1 VTSSEIGFGNIARAF
16 RARNYR
22 IYVTGNAISL
32 IGTWLQRVSV
42 GWLAWELTHSGTWLG
57 LVSFADLFPTVVLS
71 PFAGALADRRDR
83 IWVLRRTQFAGMVQ
97 ASLLAALTLGG
108 VINIWSLF
116 LLTLVLGACNAMAQ
130 PARLAL
136 IPSLVDRDALPSAV
150 AINSIVFN
158 NARFIGPALAGVVI
172 ARGGAWFP
180 DLPHGGTSLAF
191 ILNALFYVAFQV
203 SLARLDRL
211 VEERQVAGGG
221 RRMLSSTIEGYIYAF
236 RHPGIGPMLV
246 LFMLSS
252 FAARGFIEMMPGF
265 ADAVFDRGRDGLGW
279 LVAVT
284 GLGAMTGG
292 LWMARRPGLNG
303 LTQLTVSFTF
313 VLSASLLAF
322 TATTTFWLALIFLFI
337 AGAALVITGIA
348 AQTLVQSAVDRSM
361 RGRVMGLYGMIFRG
375 GPALN
380 ALLIGLFSAGYGL
393 RWPLAVGA
401 GICVLLGFW
410 ARWRRRTLEHALEF
424 APQPAAAD

>member
-1 VTSSEIGFGNIARAF
+1 VRAF

-22 IYVTGNAISL
+22 IYVAGNAVSL
-32 IGTWLQRVSV
+32 VGTWLQRVSV
-42 GWLAWELTHSGTWLG
+42 GWLAWELTHSGLWLG

-71 PFAGALADRRDR
+71 PLAGSLADRRDR

-97 ASLLAALTLGG
+97 AVLLAGLTLTGL
-108 VINIWSLF
+108 IEIWSLF
-116 LLTLVLGACNAMAQ
+116 LLTLVLGASNAMAQ

-136 IPSLVDRDALPSAV
+136 IPSLVDRHSLPSAV

-158 NARFIGPALAGVVI
+158 NARFVGPALAGVVI
-172 ARGGAWFP
+172 ARGGEWFP
-180 DLPHGGTSLAF
+180 GLPHGGTSLAF

-211 VEERQVAGGG
+211 VEERQVEGGH

-265 ADAVFDRGRDGLGW
+265 ADVVFERGREGLGW
-279 LVAVT
+279 LVAIT
-284 GLGAMTGG
+284 GLGAMAGG

-303 LTQLTVSFTF
+303 LTHLTVAFTF
-313 VLSASLLAF
+313 VLAGALLAF
-322 TATTTFWLALIFLFI
+322 TATTNFWFALICLFV

-380 ALLIGLFSAGYGL
+380 ALLIGVFSGGYGL
-393 RWPLAVGA
+393 RLPLAGGA
-401 GICVLLGFW
+401 MICVLLGCW
-410 ARWRRRTLEHALEF
+410 ARWRQRALTHALEL

>member
-1 VTSSEIGFGNIARAF
+1 MTASEAGFGNIVRAF

-22 IYVTGNAISL
+22 IYVAGNAISL

-42 GWLAWELTHSGTWLG
+42 GWLAWELTHSGVWLG

-71 PFAGALADRRDR
+71 PLAGALADRRDR

-97 ASLLAALTLGG
+97 ASLLAALTLIGA
-108 VINIWSLF
+108 IEIWSLF

-136 IPSLVDRDALPSAV
+136 IPSLVDRDTLPSAV

-172 ARGGAWFP
+172 ARGSAWFP
-180 DLPHGGTSLAF
+180 GLPHGGTSLAF
-191 ILNALFYVAFQV
+191 ILNALFYVAFQI

-211 VEERQVAGGG
+211 VEERQVSSGG

-265 ADAVFDRGRDGLGW
+265 ADAVFERGREGLGW

-284 GLGAMTGG
+284 GLGAMAGG
-292 LWMARRPGLNG
+292 LWMARRPGLDG
-303 LTQLTVSFTF
+303 LTGITVAFTF
-313 VLSASLLAF
+313 VLAGALFAF
-322 TATTTFWLALIFLFI
+322 TATTNFWLALVFLFI
-337 AGAALVITGIA
+337 AGMALVVTGIA

-380 ALLIGLFSAGYGL
+380 ALLIGIFSSGYGL
-393 RWPLAVGA
+393 RLPLAVGA

-410 ARWRRRTLEHALEF
+410 ARWRQRALAHALEF
-424 APQPAAAD
+424 TPATAAAD